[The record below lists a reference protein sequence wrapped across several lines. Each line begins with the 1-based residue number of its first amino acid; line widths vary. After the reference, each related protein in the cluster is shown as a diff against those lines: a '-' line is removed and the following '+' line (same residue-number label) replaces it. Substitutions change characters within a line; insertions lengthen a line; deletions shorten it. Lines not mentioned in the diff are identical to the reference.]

1 MDVTEATWNAM
12 AEDYEGFTDRPGS
25 YSEAIEVPCVEA
37 LLPSLEG
44 ARVLDLGCGT
54 GRFSFLLAAR
64 GAREVVGLD
73 LSERML
79 ALAEAKRGPG
89 KAVRFLKG
97 SLLDP
102 SLVEP
107 ASMDLV
113 FSSTTL
119 HYVGDLRGA
128 LAGIARVLKP
138 GGRAVLS
145 VMHPVYTSSYPL
157 ADGDDTWEPRYLD
170 RSRRRYIQPW
180 TRLGANPDKV
190 VCESVHHTIS
200 DYVEALLAAGLR
212 LTALR
217 EPGPPEAWGFAAPDR
232 WRDTTH
238 EPLYAVFA
246 CVKPGMPSP
255 GDPQSD

>member
-1 MDVTEATWNAM
+1 MDTTEATWNAM
-12 AEDYEGFTDRPGS
+12 AEDYEGFTDRPDS

-37 LLPSLEG
+37 LLPTLAG

-54 GRFSFLLAAR
+54 GRFSFLMAAR

-79 ALAEAKRGPG
+79 ALAEAKRGSGSP
-89 KAVRFLKG
+89 VRFLKG

-119 HYVGDLRGA
+119 HYVDDLRGA

-138 GGRAVLS
+138 GGHAVLS

-157 ADGDDTWEPRYLD
+157 ADGDGTWAPRYLD
-170 RSRRRYIQPW
+170 RSRRRYVQPW
-180 TRLGANPDKV
+180 THFGANPDKV
-190 VCESVHHTIS
+190 VCESAHHTLS
-200 DYVEALLAAGLR
+200 DYVEALLAAGLQ

-217 EPGPPEAWGFAAPDR
+217 EPGPPEAWRLAAPDR

-246 CVKPGMPSP
+246 CVKPGMSP
-255 GDPQSD
+255 PGRS